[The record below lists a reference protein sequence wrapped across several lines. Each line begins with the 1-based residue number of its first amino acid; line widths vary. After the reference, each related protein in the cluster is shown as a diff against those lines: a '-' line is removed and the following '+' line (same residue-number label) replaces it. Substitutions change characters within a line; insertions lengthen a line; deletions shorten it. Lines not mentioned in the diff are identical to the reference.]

1 MGKNI
6 KQLLILAVMYCVI
19 FIGAYLFIPENNEA
33 TLVVN
38 VSDNQVNMEDYVV
51 RVVSSEMPASFE
63 MEALKAQ
70 CVAVRSYAIAHDLN
84 VDTTT
89 NTQVYKS
96 EEELHELWGAEYDY
110 YLNRIKKAAEETNNL
125 VMYHNNEVISA
136 YYFAA
141 SNGTTSVSEEY
152 FSESL
157 PYLKSVS
164 SSLEMEDYGS
174 AIVTTSF
181 TNESL
186 RNLLNIKGNISLSI
200 VSRYDTNRVKEIKV
214 NNTVYTGKEFRE
226 LLGLRS
232 SDFKIKKTS
241 TGYDITTIGYGH
253 GVGMSQYGANGLAKK
268 GYTYQEILEYYYK
281 DIMIKEYE

>member
-1 MGKNI
+1 MKDL
-6 KQLLILAVMYCVI
+6 KQLFILAIVFCVM
-19 FIGAYLFIPENNEA
+19 FIGCYYFLPDDTAT
-33 TLVVN
+33 TLVVS
-38 VSDNQVNMEDYVV
+38 VSDNPVNMEEYVV
-51 RVVSSEMPASFE
+51 HVVAAEMPASFE

-70 CVAVRSYAIAHDLN
+70 CVAVRSYAIAHDLD

-96 EEELHELWGAEYDY
+96 EEELREVWGNDY
-110 YLNRIKKAAEETNNL
+110 NYYFNRIKKAAEETYNE
-125 VMYHNNEVISA
+125 VMYHDGEVISA

-141 SNGTTSVSEEY
+141 SNGKTSVSEEY
-152 FSESL
+152 FNEHL

-164 SSLEMEDYGS
+164 SSLDMEDYGG

-181 TNESL
+181 TNEAL
-186 RNLLNIKGNISLSI
+186 RTLLNVKGNISLSI
-200 VSRYDTNRVKEIKV
+200 VGRYDTNRVKEIKV

-226 LLGLRS
+226 LLDLRS
-232 SDFKIKKTS
+232 SDFKLKKTS

-253 GVGMSQYGANGLAKK
+253 GVGMSQYGANGLAKQ

-281 DIMIKEYE
+281 DIEISEYE